1 MVLVY
6 SGIYLN
12 GKSMNKILD
21 IDNLILSFY
30 GPNGRIPGVAGAS
43 LEVFTG
49 ETVAL
54 VGESGCGKTALCR
67 SILRLHS
74 EHAKIEDGSIILDGK
89 NISLMTE
96 REMEKVRGQVVSM
109 VLQEPMSSLN
119 PTLSIGR
126 QIMEPILFHEKIQR
140 SDAKNRAIE
149 LLDFVGID
157 NPEKRY
163 YQFPHHFSGGMR
175 QRVAIAIALACNP
188 KLLIADE
195 PTTSLDIETQNKI
208 MALLKK
214 IVKDRGKALL
224 LVTHDLSLAKEIA
237 DRIAV
242 MKDGEIVEIG
252 RTCQVFLNP
261 KHEYTRQLI
270 SFSNYGKGG
279 SHFHGEPCRT
289 KDRGEPLVEVKNL
302 SKEFTIGKRY
312 GFSVFRGFNM
322 KIYEGEIVGLIGK
335 SGCGKST
342 LAKCM
347 MGIYK
352 GTKGQILYKKGCKT
366 EMIFQDSAS
375 AFDPRMTIEEII
387 GEPIVIKEK
396 SPNKLILRNRVLHLM
411 DQVGLQREL
420 ACRFP
425 YEVSGGQRQ
434 RAAIARALITDP
446 DFLIADEPV
455 SSLDVTV
462 QSQIVHLLKR
472 IHDERNLS
480 ILFISH
486 DIPMVLHISDR
497 IIIPFDGDNK

>member
-1 MVLVY
+1 
-6 SGIYLN
+6 
-12 GKSMNKILD
+12 MNKILD

-224 LVTHDLSLAKEIA
+224 LVTHD
-237 DRIAV
+237 
-242 MKDGEIVEIG
+242 
-252 RTCQVFLNP
+252 
-261 KHEYTRQLI
+261 
-270 SFSNYGKGG
+270 
-279 SHFHGEPCRT
+279 
-289 KDRGEPLVEVKNL
+289 
-302 SKEFTIGKRY
+302 
-312 GFSVFRGFNM
+312 
-322 KIYEGEIVGLIGK
+322 
-335 SGCGKST
+335 
-342 LAKCM
+342 
-347 MGIYK
+347 
-352 GTKGQILYKKGCKT
+352 
-366 EMIFQDSAS
+366 
-375 AFDPRMTIEEII
+375 
-387 GEPIVIKEK
+387 
-396 SPNKLILRNRVLHLM
+396 
-411 DQVGLQREL
+411 
-420 ACRFP
+420 
-425 YEVSGGQRQ
+425 
-434 RAAIARALITDP
+434 
-446 DFLIADEPV
+446 
-455 SSLDVTV
+455 
-462 QSQIVHLLKR
+462 
-472 IHDERNLS
+472 
-480 ILFISH
+480 
-486 DIPMVLHISDR
+486 
-497 IIIPFDGDNK
+497 

>member
-1 MVLVY
+1 
-6 SGIYLN
+6 
-12 GKSMNKILD
+12 
-21 IDNLILSFY
+21 
-30 GPNGRIPGVAGAS
+30 
-43 LEVFTG
+43 
-49 ETVAL
+49 
-54 VGESGCGKTALCR
+54 
-67 SILRLHS
+67 
-74 EHAKIEDGSIILDGK
+74 
-89 NISLMTE
+89 
-96 REMEKVRGQVVSM
+96 
-109 VLQEPMSSLN
+109 
-119 PTLSIGR
+119 
-126 QIMEPILFHEKIQR
+126 
-140 SDAKNRAIE
+140 
-149 LLDFVGID
+149 
-157 NPEKRY
+157 
-163 YQFPHHFSGGMR
+163 
-175 QRVAIAIALACNP
+175 
-188 KLLIADE
+188 
-195 PTTSLDIETQNKI
+195 
-208 MALLKK
+208 
-214 IVKDRGKALL
+214 
-224 LVTHDLSLAKEIA
+224 
-237 DRIAV
+237 
-242 MKDGEIVEIG
+242 
-252 RTCQVFLNP
+252 
-261 KHEYTRQLI
+261 
-270 SFSNYGKGG
+270 
-279 SHFHGEPCRT
+279 
-289 KDRGEPLVEVKNL
+289 
-302 SKEFTIGKRY
+302 
-312 GFSVFRGFNM
+312 M

-486 DIPMVLHISDR
+486 DLPMVQHISDR